1 MIETK
6 PFVEGKHGIKHQ
18 VRCYDC
24 GKYQD
29 ADKVAK
35 FLENFIQERCQ
46 YCGSRE
52 THWERA
58 E

>member
-1 MIETK
+1 METK
-6 PFVEGKHGIKHQ
+6 VVERNGVTHQ

-24 GKYQD
+24 GKLQD
-29 ADKVAK
+29 AFKVLKRIDTDIA
-35 FLENFIQERCQ
+35 ERCQ